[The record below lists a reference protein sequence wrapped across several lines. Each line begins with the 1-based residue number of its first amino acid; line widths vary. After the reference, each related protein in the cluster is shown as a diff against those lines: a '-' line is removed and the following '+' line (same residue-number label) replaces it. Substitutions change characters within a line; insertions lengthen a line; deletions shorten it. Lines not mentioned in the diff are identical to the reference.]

1 METIALIALAF
12 LLGAGEPTKED
23 VVYSPSNVTAVQ
35 RTYNP
40 SATRI
45 SDIIHTDLAISFDWQ
60 KQYLHGT
67 AHITVRPYFEATN
80 KLTLDAK
87 GFDIHKVTKEEKE
100 LLDSEKEG
108 KGHVEFDDSDSGK
121 HKIAHLVE
129 GSDPFVKSQ
138 KSHALFSTNTL
149 THENMSTHA
158 NMGDSHNF
166 LNSCKTWT
174 DVAKIFGSSLTKYA
188 PIKI

>member
-40 SATRI
+40 SATRT

-67 AHITVRPYFEATN
+67 AHITARPYFEATN

-100 LLDSEKEG
+100 LAYFYENDLLTIHLG
-108 KGHVEFDDSDSGK
+108 KRYTRK
-121 HKIAHLVE
+121 
-129 GSDPFVKSQ
+129 
-138 KSHALFSTNTL
+138 
-149 THENMSTHA
+149 ENMMATLRWK
-158 NMGDSHNF
+158 G
-166 LNSCKTWT
+166 LVKE
-174 DVAKIFGSSLTKYA
+174 
-188 PIKI
+188 